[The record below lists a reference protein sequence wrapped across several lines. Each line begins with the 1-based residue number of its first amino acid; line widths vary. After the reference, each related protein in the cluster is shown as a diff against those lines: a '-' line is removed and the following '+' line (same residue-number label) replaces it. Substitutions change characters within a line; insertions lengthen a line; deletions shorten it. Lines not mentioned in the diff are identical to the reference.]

1 MVFAPR
7 FSLKGFGIEI
17 EIIRSVLGSLP
28 SVLVT
33 NLILIVLLSVGFVDR
48 EKSCLSAVDCKLSV
62 MIMLTKRQKNDKY
75 QFDMK
80 K

>member
-7 FSLKGFGIEI
+7 FNLKGFGIEI